1 MTDHANTFDQD
12 PNWLNIQVEFQKGNW
27 ATAHNMLEDL
37 VKKYPLQRELR
48 EFQKEMKVRARIDE
62 DEVQDIQDERRS
74 RTRRIVVRTF
84 VGIAIIGLLFYGA
97 YSLSGFIQGLIEN
110 ARGLAAQE
118 LETITL
124 ASRFRDAQ
132 NLLQSGRAEE
142 ALELFNQIALE
153 DPDYPNLD
161 VFRQEASTAIA
172 LDNEYDEAIAEIDSG
187 NFDTALALLN
197 DLNDKSPGYRDVLL
211 RIERIGQLQT
221 LSDWYA
227 QANEAFDE
235 RRWEDAASNF
245 EQIRLTDITYRTDEI
260 EEKLFSSYINAA
272 QGVLNQVEIGGLED
286 NLAGLETA
294 SGYFEKALALRPQDP
309 TALET
314 REQIRETVR
323 NELVENYVAA
333 AISAITDQEDSLAAL
348 NIAEFYFGKALRL
361 KPQDSDL
368 QQQFDFVNKF
378 LNAQDNF
385 LGSNWSA
392 VITDLEVVFTE
403 EPDFANGAAR
413 QTLYD
418 AYIQRGNLALTLG
431 EYENAIAD
439 FRRAAEVARSSPEG
453 SLLVYEAQINLAY
466 SLGLLRGY
474 EESVVLYQEALT
486 LLEESDQNPGA
497 EFWEAVAGAQ
507 ALADDGNY
515 QAAYIQFREALNRGD
530 QFYNNFI
537 VHIVRED
544 DYLSQIALLYGTTV
558 QAIVRLNDITDP
570 NRIFEGQELFIPTL
584 P

>member
-1 MTDHANTFDQD
+1 MTDHANTFEQD

-84 VGIAIIGLLFYGA
+84 VGFAIIGLLFYGA

>member
-1 MTDHANTFDQD
+1 MTDHANTFEQD

-161 VFRQEASTAIA
+161 VFRQEAATAIA

>member
-1 MTDHANTFDQD
+1 MTDHANTFEQD

-486 LLEESDQNPGA
+486 LLEESDQYPGA

>member
-1 MTDHANTFDQD
+1 MTDHANTFEQD

-227 QANEAFDE
+227 QANQAFDE

-368 QQQFDFVNKF
+368 QEQFDFVNKF

-537 VHIVRED
+537 VHVVRED

>member
-1 MTDHANTFDQD
+1 MTDHANTFEQD

-537 VHIVRED
+537 VHVVRED

>member
-1 MTDHANTFDQD
+1 MTDHANTFEQD

-74 RTRRIVVRTF
+74 RTRRIVVRTL

-97 YSLSGFIQGLIEN
+97 YSLSGFIQGLLDN

>member
-1 MTDHANTFDQD
+1 MTDHANTFEQD

-227 QANEAFDE
+227 QANQAFDE

>member
-1 MTDHANTFDQD
+1 MTDHANTFEQD

-74 RTRRIVVRTF
+74 RTRRIVVRTL

>member
-1 MTDHANTFDQD
+1 MTDHANTFEQD

-368 QQQFDFVNKF
+368 QEQFDFVNKF

-537 VHIVRED
+537 VHVVRED

>member
-1 MTDHANTFDQD
+1 MTDHANTFEQD

>member
-1 MTDHANTFDQD
+1 MTDHANTFEQD

-97 YSLSGFIQGLIEN
+97 YSLSGFIQGLIDN